1 MTMNREF
8 PSGADFRKH
17 LDRWI
22 ADGLIDAAGDRQI
35 SSHLTGKERFR
46 PV

>member
-1 MTMNREF
+1 VLVT
-8 PSGADFRKH
+8 ADPGSATARAW
-17 LDRWI
+17 RCP
-22 ADGLIDAAGDRQI
+22 AGDRQI